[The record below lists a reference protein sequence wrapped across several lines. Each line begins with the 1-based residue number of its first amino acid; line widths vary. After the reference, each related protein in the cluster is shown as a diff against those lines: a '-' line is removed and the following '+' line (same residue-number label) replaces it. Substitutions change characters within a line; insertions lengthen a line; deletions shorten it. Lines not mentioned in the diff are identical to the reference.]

1 MTRPDS
7 LRQKATAIHEAGHAV
22 VAISH
27 ELPITSVTIQP
38 GEDDRGRVVY
48 PAVPD
53 YVSDENHPEF
63 SYDKERNYMEAHALS
78 SFAGSIAEFEYY
90 RVIGHPKSKGW
101 ITANRGAQSDR
112 AEASR
117 LIIRLASS
125 EEEIKAYV
133 NWLFIRTQNTV
144 KHLLHWQAI
153 EAVQDALLQHT
164 LLRGKDVKEIYKEAF
179 KIKSR

>member
-1 MTRPDS
+1 MTIT
-7 LRQKATAIHEAGHAV
+7 LQKKATAIHEAGHAV
-22 VAISH
+22 IAISQGLSITKISIQPDEDYRGVVVH
-27 ELPITSVTIQP
+27 PPLPDNVTDERHPRFNRDKQRIALEARVITSLA
-38 GEDDRGRVVY
+38 G
-48 PAVPD
+48 AV
-53 YVSDENHPEF
+53 
-63 SYDKERNYMEAHALS
+63 
-78 SFAGSIAEFEYY
+78 AEFEYY

-101 ITANRGAQSDR
+101 LTVNRGAQSDR
-112 AEASR
+112 AQASR